1 MREITLPE
9 KPMIIKQ
16 EGNTAVFEIK
26 SCYPGYGMTL
36 GNSLRRVL
44 FSSLPGSAITAV
56 KISGVSHEFS
66 TIPGIIED
74 VIELTLNL
82 KQVRFKL
89 YSDGP
94 VKLTLKASKEG
105 EVKASQIKAT
115 NDIEIVNK
123 DAHIATITDK
133 NTKLEI
139 EMQIEKGIGYV
150 IPDQKSEEKLEIG
163 NIALDAV
170 FTPVKKVNYKVEN
183 MRVGKMTN
191 YDRLILEIE
200 TDGSITP
207 QEAFKKAASLLVDHF
222 KLLKEDLEKIE
233 EKTKLEEG
241 KEKTTEE
248 RKKDTSKTPIEELN
262 LPLRILHILKDNKI
276 KTTGK
281 LARKS
286 EKDLEKIEGMG
297 NKGIEDIKKS
307 LGKIGLTLKNKS

>member
-94 VKLTLKASKEG
+94 VKLTLKAIKEG

-150 IPDQKSEEKLEIG
+150 IPDQKSEGKLEIG

-222 KLLKEDLEKIE
+222 KLLKEDIEKIE

-286 EKDLEKIEGMG
+286 EKDLEKMEGMG